1 MRCQSIEVYNAMPLV
16 IQLGYIRPGLLAT
29 TPGSDVQMKSDDIQI
44 REDRLSNRSSLADLV
59 YNEIKESLR
68 RGRPQPGARVNLEDL
83 AQEFQVSPRT
93 VREALTQLVSEGL
106 VRRDPYKAFYANELT
121 PSDIQDILNML
132 RILEGWAAMEA
143 AKRIDEPSLER
154 MSSLLSAIDE
164 LDDPD
169 QFSERR
175 ALHHEFHFIAI
186 HASEKPYL
194 IRTLESIW
202 NWTLPYDFTTTSPD
216 TRKRERAFDRRSHRE
231 YVKMLKAHD
240 GDGARSVIEEH
251 MQTSAN
257 FLLYGTESDEA
268 RP

>member
-1 MRCQSIEVYNAMPLV
+1 
-16 IQLGYIRPGLLAT
+16 
-29 TPGSDVQMKSDDIQI
+29 MKSDDIQI
-44 REDRLSNRSSLADLV
+44 RKRRLSDRSSLADMV
-59 YNEIKESLR
+59 YDEIKESLR
-68 RGRPQPGARVNLEDL
+68 RGCPQPGARINPEDL

-106 VRRDPYKAFYANELT
+106 IKRDPYKAFYANELT

-231 YVKMLKAHD
+231 YLKMLKAHD
-240 GDGARSVIEEH
+240 EDGARSVIEEH

-257 FLLYGTESDEA
+257 FLLYGKGSEEA
-268 RP
+268 GP